1 MANDRLVFNGIN
13 AATGDYLLPPLS
25 PSQLAGIALGQKFDA
40 EHLRQLELDNER
52 RRYKTLGR
60 PMAGIDAADLAQ
72 AGWGAIFA
80 QDADP
85 GIRRALEPLLEHR
98 RAQAGSRYKLF
109 WGADGY
115 RPPEQ
120 SWDFLRRRGH
130 AEGAVDPE
138 RVPYY
143 LLIVGEPEEIPYR
156 FQYLLDAQFAV
167 GRITFDTPDEY
178 ARYARS
184 VVQAETS
191 GSSRPPR
198 AAFFGVRNA
207 ADQATQMSADRLVAP
222 LAQFFAQKCADWS
235 VRSFVAAEA
244 TKARLTDVL
253 GGSETPRIFFSASHG
268 AVFPCGHALQLAHQG
283 ALVCQDWPGPLQH
296 RGPIPQNFYFAGEDV
311 ADDAEVTGMVAF
323 LFACFSGGTPQ
334 LDEFSHAGYTPPG
347 PIAPRAFVAALPKRL
362 LAHPRGA
369 ALAVVAHVER
379 AWGCS
384 FSSPGAGPQLQDF
397 ESTLTQLAAGIP
409 VGSALEFFNDRCSQL
424 ARRLAVQIEDAKWQK
439 NIDEL
444 ALADTWTAHNDAR
457 GYVIIG
463 DPAVR
468 LT

>member
-1 MANDRLVFNGIN
+1 MTVWFSTASTRPLETICCRLFRGELRVRSSAKVRRRTASAAGVDNDRRPTSRSDGRWRRSTRLISLKRDGARSSRKTQTRGFAGPR
-13 AATGDYLLPPLS
+13 AAPRAS
-25 PSQLAGIALGQKFDA
+25 PRS
-40 EHLRQLELDNER
+40 
-52 RRYKTLGR
+52 
-60 PMAGIDAADLAQ
+60 
-72 AGWGAIFA
+72 
-80 QDADP
+80 
-85 GIRRALEPLLEHR
+85 
-98 RAQAGSRYKLF
+98 AGSRYKLF

-191 GSSRPPR
+191 GCSRPPR

-207 ADQATQMSADRLVAP
+207 ADQATQISADRLVAP

-283 ALVCQDWPGPLQH
+283 ALLCQDWPGPLQH
-296 RGPIPQNFYFAGEDV
+296 RGPIPQDFYLAGEDV